1 MANLVVVEKVKNG
14 VIYEDGYFKIIDCRV
29 SFPHL
34 ARPYKGKD
42 DDGNPKKKGSYGI
55 VGMLEPEAKR
65 HGAIIDAMEEYI
77 TDLIQKN
84 KGGKVS
90 ADRRFLRDG
99 DEGDREE
106 YEGHMVVSA
115 RESKRPSVRDG
126 DGELLDPVDDEERI
140 EELIYGGCYCDI
152 LIRVWY
158 QDGVKVGKGYGKR
171 VNAGLVGVKY
181 NREGESFGEGRIDD
195 SAAWGDDDDKPSRSS
210 RRNRDNDD
218 DDDKPARSSRRNR
231 DDDDDDKP
239 ARSSR
244 RNRSDEND
252 DL

>member
-14 VIYEDGYFKIIDCRV
+14 VIYEDGYFKLQNCRV

-55 VGMLEPEAKR
+55 VGMLEPGKK
-65 HGAIIDAMEEYI
+65 HGAIIEAMEEYI
-77 TDLIQKN
+77 TDLIAKN

-99 DEGDREE
+99 DEGDRTE
-106 YEGHMVVSA
+106 YEGHMVVSV

-126 DGELLDPVDDEERI
+126 EGQLLDPVDDEERI
-140 EELIYGGCYCDI
+140 EEMIYGGCYCDI
-152 LIRVWY
+152 LLRVWY

-171 VNAGLVGVKY
+171 VNAGLVGVKFV
-181 NREGESFGEGRIDD
+181 EDGESFGEGRIDD
-195 SAAWGDDDDKPSRSS
+195 SAAWDEDDEKPARRKKPAEDDEDDNP
-210 RRNRDNDD
+210 RRRAKARDNDD
-218 DDDKPARSSRRNR
+218 
-231 DDDDDDKP
+231 
-239 ARSSR
+239 
-244 RNRSDEND
+244 
-252 DL
+252 L

>member
-1 MANLVVVEKVKNG
+1 MASLVLVEKVKG
-14 VIYEDGYFKIIDCRV
+14 GIIYEDGYFRIDNCRV

-42 DDGNPKKKGSYGI
+42 DNGDTKKKGSYGI
-55 VGMLEPEAKR
+55 VGMLEPGKP
-65 HGAIIDAMEEYI
+65 HGAIIEAMEDYI
-77 TDLIQKN
+77 DDLIAKN

-90 ADRRFLRDG
+90 ADRRFLRNG
-99 DEGDREE
+99 DDADREE
-106 YEGHMVVSA
+106 YEGHMIVSA

-181 NREGESFGEGRIDD
+181 RGEGESFGEGRIDD
-195 SAAWGDDDDKPSRSS
+195 SAAWGDEDGDSRASRRKKGGDDDGDDNPRRGRSRGRDDDDGDSRSS
-210 RRNRDNDD
+210 RRSRSNADDNDD
-218 DDDKPARSSRRNR
+218 
-231 DDDDDDKP
+231 
-239 ARSSR
+239 
-244 RNRSDEND
+244 
-252 DL
+252 L

>member
-1 MANLVVVEKVKNG
+1 MASLVLVEKVKG
-14 VIYEDGYFKIIDCRV
+14 GIIYEDGYFRIDNCRV

-42 DDGNPKKKGSYGI
+42 DNGDPKKKGSYGI
-55 VGMLEPEAKR
+55 VGMLEDGKP
-65 HGAIIDAMEEYI
+65 HGEIIEAMEEYI
-77 TDLIQKN
+77 DDLIAKN

-90 ADRRFLRDG
+90 ADRRFLRNG
-99 DEGDREE
+99 DDGDREE
-106 YEGHMVVSA
+106 YEGHMIVSA

-181 NREGESFGEGRIDD
+181 RGEGESFGEGRIDD
-195 SAAWGDDDDKPSRSS
+195 SAAWDEGDGGSSRSS
-210 RRNRDNDD
+210 RRNKDD
-218 DDDKPARSSRRNR
+218 DDGDSRSSRSSRRNK
-231 DDDDDDKP
+231 DDDGDS
-239 ARSSR
+239 RSSR
-244 RNRSDEND
+244 SSRSSRNDDND

>member
-1 MANLVVVEKVKNG
+1 MASLVLVKKVKG
-14 VIYEDGYFKIIDCRV
+14 GIVYEDGYFRIDNARV

-42 DDGNPKKKGSYGI
+42 DDGNPKKKGSFGI
-55 VGMLEPEAKR
+55 VGMLEPAAKV
-65 HGAIIDAMEEYI
+65 HGEIIDEIEDYI
-77 TDLIQKN
+77 DDLIAKN

-90 ADRRFLRDG
+90 ADRRFLRNG
-99 DEGDREE
+99 DDGDREE
-106 YEGHMVVSA
+106 YEGHMIVSA

-181 NREGESFGEGRIDD
+181 RGEGESFGEGRIDD
-195 SAAWGDDDDKPSRSS
+195 SAAWGDEDSGSSRSS
-210 RRNRDNDD
+210 RRNKDDDDGDSRSSRSSRSKRGSSDDNDD
-218 DDDKPARSSRRNR
+218 
-231 DDDDDDKP
+231 
-239 ARSSR
+239 
-244 RNRSDEND
+244 
-252 DL
+252 L

>member
-1 MANLVVVEKVKNG
+1 MANLVVVEKIKNG
-14 VIYEDGYFKIIDCRV
+14 VIYEDGYFKIIDARV

-42 DDGNPKKKGSYGI
+42 DDGNPKKKGSFGI
-55 VGMLEPEAKR
+55 VGMLEPGKR
-65 HGAIIDAMEEYI
+65 HGAIIEAMEDYI
-77 TDLIQKN
+77 TDLISKN

-126 DGELLDPVDDEERI
+126 EGDLLDPVDDEERI
-140 EELIYGGCYCDI
+140 EEMIYGGCYCDI

-181 NREGESFGEGRIDD
+181 SREGESFGEGRIDD
-195 SAAWGDDDDKPSRSS
+195 SAAWGDDDKPA
-210 RRNRDNDD
+210 RRKPKEDD
-218 DDDKPARSSRRNR
+218 DDDSDKPARSSRRNKS
-231 DDDDDDKP
+231 DD
-239 ARSSR
+239 
-244 RNRSDEND
+244 ND